1 MGKKISVASSVS
13 NLGGDVADRPQILK
27 QVVIG
32 GLLTGTDKTV
42 SEVLTGT
49 YLHGGGIK
57 LRSFYK
63 WANKPSGYNSVVGGS
78 SSLLSQWQPINLPSV
93 EPFIPRVAPY
103 ESITVL
109 SAEVETDMALA
120 FCTVWMKANHPL
132 LLNTDWTA
140 IYLTASNEF
149 EVTLVDGTK
158 YRFIQPGYLTSQSY
172 LVAEYAILT
181 TLKPIEQTF
190 GEYEA
195 VTPDFPIV
203 TPDWEE
209 INYVVT
215 PVDVNLPTRIQGGG
229 FIAGRIERI
238 ELIQAEYWRITFLGQ
253 IPGTTAK
260 LYKKEIMYFN
270 TEYEISNDGSYSVTR
285 TYTQSDGSSYTAT
298 TVYIPQKV
306 ELVRLVKYDE
316 IILKTELDTNGN
328 LFIYGKGG
336 DIPELN
342 ALFNLVSTNNEG
354 YFPYIPLRI
363 DNVSIAAN
371 GTLYPWCKKAY
382 RRSFGENK
390 FHELLDRLNENPDLD
405 KMDYAYV
412 VFGCSLNTSDA
423 SSLEYI
429 YRLFKRYELLAGN
442 GIAEYIAW
450 RDQQSTWVASSENPD
465 NTTWFW
471 VSPDTTITITS
482 PPANAGA
489 VRSITVGSDNNPTM
503 NYNINIKWKAIEERL
518 GGGIAKAGAKIGDIW
533 VGTPPSSGLLGIVA
547 GSYSIIW
554 QYAAN
559 AWKSITVIGLE
570 YTNKVYGDKSVVITA
585 QDALADASESGF
597 IVPLNYAVFKEM
609 SLIDAT
615 QLGVSCRYMVINAY
629 EIRKQKW
636 WEKWW
641 GVLIIAIVSV
651 GIGMATGL
659 IGAGTVGIFGTA
671 GAVGASVGLTGMA
684 AVFLGS
690 VINIFVAS
698 LLLQKVATPLIAR
711 ILGDKWAAILMP
723 LLMLAAP
730 LAFGGAGMSI
740 TSMFQPEN
748 LLRITDAAVTS
759 YTTYLQYEVS
769 EINAEADKQMKQ
781 FATESKQISDKY
793 QKEFGSGVT
802 NLHLAKKIVAE
813 TADEFFARTQL
824 TGSDIV
830 ELSKSFLNA
839 DVMRQIDTML

>member
-78 SSLLSQWQPINLPSV
+78 SSMLSSWQPIDPTLV

-103 ESITVL
+103 QSIVV
-109 SAEVETDMALA
+109 SSVEIETDMALA
-120 FCTVWMKANHPL
+120 FCTVWMKTNHPL
-132 LLNTDWTA
+132 LLDTDWTA

-149 EVTLVDGTK
+149 EITLVDDTK

-172 LVAEYAILT
+172 LVASYSILT
-181 TLKPIEQTF
+181 EMEPVGTILGSFTPITD
-190 GEYEA
+190 
-195 VTPDFPIV
+195 PDFPILGSE
-203 TPDWEE
+203 WEE
-209 INYVVT
+209 VSNTITPT
-215 PVDVNLPTRIQGGG
+215 PVTLTTKVLPAETVHSSTVTNVDVRTS
-229 FIAGRIERI
+229 
-238 ELIQAEYWRITFLGQ
+238 EYKRITFVGQ
-253 IPGTTAK
+253 ISDTNAK
-260 LYKKEIMYFN
+260 EYKE
-270 TEYEISNDGSYSVTR
+270 ER
-285 TYTQSDGSSYTAT
+285 TYFDTTYTVSDGAPYVVEGITYVSQIV
-298 TVYIPQKV
+298 TVTKQ
-306 ELVRLVKYDE
+306 VKTDE
-316 IILKTELDTNGN
+316 ITLRTELDSVSN

-336 DIPELN
+336 AIPELN
-342 ALFNLVSTNNEG
+342 ALFSLVSSVDEG

-363 DNVSIAAN
+363 DNESIISD

-423 SSLEYI
+423 ASLEYI

-442 GIAEYIAW
+442 GIAEYVAW
-450 RDQQSTWVASSENPD
+450 RDQQSTWVAGSNNPD
-465 NTTWFW
+465 NNEWFW
-471 VSPDTTITITS
+471 ASPTTTISITS
-482 PPANAGA
+482 PPVNAGA

-503 NYNINIKWKAIEERL
+503 NYNINIKWKAVEERL
-518 GGGIAKAGAKIGDIW
+518 GGGIARAGAKVGDIW
-533 VGTPPSSGLLGIVA
+533 VGTPPSTGLLGIVE

-554 QYAAN
+554 QYATS
-559 AWKSITVIGLE
+559 AWKSITIVGLE

-597 IVPLNYAVFKEM
+597 IIPLNYAVFREM
-609 SLIDAT
+609 SLIDST

-641 GVLIIAIVSV
+641 GVLIITIVSV

-659 IGAGTVGIFGTA
+659 IGAGTMGTFGAA

-698 LLLQKVATPLIAR
+698 LLLQKVATPLIAKL
-711 ILGDKWAAILMP
+711 LGDKWASILMP

-769 EINAEADKQMKQ
+769 EISAEADKQMKQ

-830 ELSKSFLNA
+830 ALSKSFLNA

>member
-78 SSLLSQWQPINLPSV
+78 SSMLSSWQPIDPTLV

-103 ESITVL
+103 QSIVV
-109 SAEVETDMALA
+109 SSVEIETDMALA
-120 FCTVWMKANHPL
+120 FCTVWMKTNHPL
-132 LLNTDWTA
+132 LLDTDWTA

-149 EVTLVDGTK
+149 EITLVDDTK

-172 LVAEYAILT
+172 LVASYSILT
-181 TLKPIEQTF
+181 EMEPVGTILGSFTPITD
-190 GEYEA
+190 
-195 VTPDFPIV
+195 PDFPILGSE
-203 TPDWEE
+203 WEE
-209 INYVVT
+209 VSNTITPT
-215 PVDVNLPTRIQGGG
+215 PVTLTTKVLPAETVHSSTVTNVDVRTS
-229 FIAGRIERI
+229 
-238 ELIQAEYWRITFLGQ
+238 EYKRITFVGQ
-253 IPGTTAK
+253 ISDTNAK
-260 LYKKEIMYFN
+260 EYKE
-270 TEYEISNDGSYSVTR
+270 ER
-285 TYTQSDGSSYTAT
+285 TYFDTTYTVSDGAPYVVEGITYVSQIV
-298 TVYIPQKV
+298 TVTKQ
-306 ELVRLVKYDE
+306 VKTDE
-316 IILKTELDTNGN
+316 ITLKTELDSDSN

-336 DIPELN
+336 AIPELN
-342 ALFNLVSTNNEG
+342 ALFSLVSSVDEG

-363 DNVSIAAN
+363 DNESIISD

-390 FHELLDRLNENPDLD
+390 FQKLLDRLNENPDLD

-423 SSLEYI
+423 ASLEYI
-429 YRLFKRYELLAGN
+429 YRLFKRYALLAGN
-442 GIAEYIAW
+442 GIAEYVAW
-450 RDQQSTWVASSENPD
+450 RDQQSTWVAGSNNPD
-465 NTTWFW
+465 NNEWFW
-471 VSPDTTITITS
+471 ASPTTTISITS
-482 PPANAGA
+482 PPVNAGA

-503 NYNINIKWKAIEERL
+503 NYNINIKWKAVEERL
-518 GGGIAKAGAKIGDIW
+518 GGGIARAGAKVGDIW
-533 VGTPPSSGLLGIVA
+533 VGTPPSTGLLGIVE

-554 QYAAN
+554 QYATN
-559 AWKSITVIGLE
+559 AWKSITIVGLE

-597 IVPLNYAVFKEM
+597 IIPLNYAVFREM
-609 SLIDAT
+609 SLIDST

-659 IGAGTVGIFGTA
+659 IGAGTMGIFGA
-671 GAVGASVGLTGMA
+671 SGAVGASVGLTGMA

-698 LLLQKVATPLIAR
+698 LLLQKVATPLIAKL
-711 ILGDKWAAILMP
+711 LGDKWASILMP

-781 FATESKQISDKY
+781 YALESKQISDKY

-830 ELSKSFLNA
+830 ALSKSFLNA

>member
-78 SSLLSQWQPINLPSV
+78 SSMLSSWQPIDPTLV

-103 ESITVL
+103 QSIVV
-109 SAEVETDMALA
+109 SSVEIETDMALA
-120 FCTVWMKANHPL
+120 FCTVWMKTNHPL
-132 LLNTDWTA
+132 LLDTDWTA

-149 EVTLVDGTK
+149 EITLVDDTK

-172 LVAEYAILT
+172 LVASYSILT
-181 TLKPIEQTF
+181 EMEPVGTILGSFTPITD
-190 GEYEA
+190 
-195 VTPDFPIV
+195 PDFPILGSE
-203 TPDWEE
+203 WEE
-209 INYVVT
+209 VSNTITPT
-215 PVDVNLPTRIQGGG
+215 PVTLTTKVLPAETVHSSTVTNVDVRTS
-229 FIAGRIERI
+229 
-238 ELIQAEYWRITFLGQ
+238 EYKRITFVGQ
-253 IPGTTAK
+253 ISDTNAK
-260 LYKKEIMYFN
+260 EYKE
-270 TEYEISNDGSYSVTR
+270 ER
-285 TYTQSDGSSYTAT
+285 TYFDTTYTVSDGAPYVVEGITYVSQIV
-298 TVYIPQKV
+298 TVTKQ
-306 ELVRLVKYDE
+306 VKTDE
-316 IILKTELDTNGN
+316 ITLKTELDSDSN

-336 DIPELN
+336 AIPELN
-342 ALFNLVSTNNEG
+342 ALFSLVSSVDEG

-363 DNVSIAAN
+363 DNESIISD

-390 FHELLDRLNENPDLD
+390 FQKLLDRLNENPDLD

-423 SSLEYI
+423 ASLEYI

-442 GIAEYIAW
+442 GIAEYVAW
-450 RDQQSTWVASSENPD
+450 RDQQSTWVAGSGNPD
-465 NTTWFW
+465 NNSWFW
-471 VSPDTTITITS
+471 ASPNTTISITS
-482 PPANAGA
+482 PPVNAGA

-503 NYNINIKWKAIEERL
+503 NYNINIKWKAVEERL
-518 GGGIAKAGAKIGDIW
+518 GGGIARAGAKVGDIW
-533 VGTPPSSGLLGIVA
+533 VGTPPSTGLLGIVE

-554 QYAAN
+554 QYATN
-559 AWKSITVIGLE
+559 AWKSITIVGLE

-597 IVPLNYAVFKEM
+597 IIPLNYAVFREM
-609 SLIDAT
+609 SLIDST

-641 GVLIIAIVSV
+641 GVLIIAVVSV

-659 IGAGTVGIFGTA
+659 IGASTVGIFGTA

-698 LLLQKVATPLIAR
+698 LLLQKVATPLIAKL
-711 ILGDKWAAILMP
+711 LGDKWASILMP

-781 FATESKQISDKY
+781 YALESKQISDKY

-830 ELSKSFLNA
+830 ALSKSFLNA